1 MNDWILDRYAT
12 RAGWR
17 RVLML
22 GLTVVTTIVGTLL
35 MAEIL
40 EPGGISLIESAILA
54 AFLPGFAMVSLSFW
68 AALAGFILT
77 LAGLHPVTLRR
88 TAPSAGVVSA
98 LRTRTAILMPI
109 YNEDPDAVMAR
120 LAATYESVRI
130 TGQLD
135 SFAFHVLSDTTDEA
149 IARVEQARYSELLR
163 RYGAEGRVFY
173 RRRAKN
179 VGRKAG
185 NIADWLRAD
194 GARYDHMIIL
204 DADSVMSGDTI
215 VRLAALMER
224 NPSTGIIQTLTASV
238 GRETL
243 FARVMQFSGR
253 LYGPLLA
260 MGHSFWQMGEAN
272 YYGHNAIIRVAA
284 FAEHCHLPLLSG
296 KPPLGGEILSH
307 DFVEAALLRRGGWHA
322 WLLPELGGSFEEM
335 PTNLLDYAAR
345 DRRWVQGNL
354 QHARLLGLP
363 GLHWMSRLHLS
374 MGILAYVASPLWLV
388 LLLLTGVLVLDQAI
402 NGHAYFEER
411 RSLFPLWPE
420 YKPEEIQSLLT
431 ITASLLFLPKLL
443 AMILALARGS
453 AARRF
458 GGRLAL
464 AVSGV
469 LELVFSSLLAPV
481 TMLFHSA
488 FIAAILSGRP
498 VGWPPQPRE
507 ERRVRWAA
515 AIERHLPHMLGGAIA
530 TGVIWAVAPE
540 FLIWVA
546 PVCAGLLLAVPLN
559 VLSSCQKFGRVA
571 GAVRLFLIPEE
582 VSVPRE
588 LRFAA
593 SPTQQDSASPAP
605 GVPRQAF
612 VQ

>member
-17 RVLML
+17 RVLLL
-22 GLTVVTTIVGTLL
+22 GLTVATTIIGTLL

-68 AALAGFILT
+68 AALAGFILA
-77 LAGLHPVTLRR
+77 LVGRHPVTLRR
-88 TAPSAGVVSA
+88 TAPSAGVMPA

-135 SFAFHVLSDTTDEA
+135 SFAFHVLSDSTDEA
-149 IARVEQARYSELLR
+149 IARVEQARFGELLR
-163 RYGAEGRVFY
+163 RYGAEGRMFY
-173 RRRAKN
+173 RRRRKN
-179 VGRKAG
+179 IGRKAG

-224 NPSTGIIQTLTASV
+224 NPRTGIIQTLTASV

-260 MGHSFWQMGEAN
+260 TGHSFWQMGEAN

-354 QHARLLGLP
+354 QHARLLGMP

-374 MGILAYVASPLWLV
+374 LGILAYVASPLWLV

-420 YKPEEIQSLLT
+420 YRPDEIQSLLT
-431 ITASLLFLPKLL
+431 ITANLLFLPKLL

-464 AVSGV
+464 AVSGL

-515 AIERHLPHMLGGAIA
+515 AVERHLPHMLGGAIA

-540 FLIWVA
+540 FLIWIA

-571 GAVRLFLIPEE
+571 GAARLFLIPEE

-588 LRFAA
+588 LRFTA
-593 SPTQQDSASPAP
+593 SPMRQDSASLAA
-605 GVPRQAF
+605 GMPRQAF